1 MPKHPRVPACAAALL
16 LSLAACSPDGVTD
29 ATPLPAPVDDA
40 VLAML
45 STSGEWEI
53 AAHPVSLAQQAADDR
68 VAPEESGLNP
78 LTESALARLADL
90 DETWQAADGERYEA
104 LYIHGDGR
112 AYGRRSAA
120 RPAFGLPGESNGFGA
135 FAGDASSSGDGAANV
150 VGGLEAASRDR
161 GEAVTAQARITTN
174 WEDDRRYRVYSGMT
188 TYPTRVIG
196 SMSGSGGVQDGACT
210 GTKVGPRAVLTAAH
224 CVMNSDGNISLS
236 GRFNPG
242 QTNSTTPN
250 GSLTWSGVFLR
261 DWRVHRRYDYA
272 IVYLAD
278 SPSTVGLG
286 WMGIGWWNSAS
297 SYNGRGS
304 SLFGYPCGAN
314 RDCGEIDEQRCKAS
328 PRTDHRCDGWM
339 YGHARPLTT
348 SSFRSDDLLQYDND
362 MSSGQS
368 GSAVYTWFNN
378 SPMVLAVN
386 THSWSGVSMGPRFRQ
401 SMWNDVC
408 AWIAHPAKQ
417 SAYATHPL
425 CN

>member
-1 MPKHPRVPACAAALL
+1 
-16 LSLAACSPDGVTD
+16 
-29 ATPLPAPVDDA
+29 
-40 VLAML
+40 
-45 STSGEWEI
+45 
-53 AAHPVSLAQQAADDR
+53 
-68 VAPEESGLNP
+68 
-78 LTESALARLADL
+78 
-90 DETWQAADGERYEA
+90 
-104 LYIHGDGR
+104 
-112 AYGRRSAA
+112 
-120 RPAFGLPGESNGFGA
+120 
-135 FAGDASSSGDGAANV
+135 
-150 VGGLEAASRDR
+150 
-161 GEAVTAQARITTN
+161 
-174 WEDDRRYRVYSGMT
+174 
-188 TYPTRVIG
+188 
-196 SMSGSGGVQDGACT
+196 
-210 GTKVGPRAVLTAAH
+210 
-224 CVMNSDGNISLS
+224 
-236 GRFNPG
+236 
-242 QTNSTTPN
+242 
-250 GSLTWSGVFLR
+250 
-261 DWRVHRRYDYA
+261 
-272 IVYLAD
+272 
-278 SPSTVGLG
+278 
-286 WMGIGWWNSAS
+286 MGIGWWNSAS

-339 YGHARPLTT
+339 YGHARTLTT